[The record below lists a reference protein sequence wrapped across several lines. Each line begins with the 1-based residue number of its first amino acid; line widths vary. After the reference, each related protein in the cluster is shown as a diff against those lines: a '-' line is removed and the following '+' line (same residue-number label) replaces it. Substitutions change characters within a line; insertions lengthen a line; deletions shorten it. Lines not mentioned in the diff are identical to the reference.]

1 MKKKQIFVFLLI
13 FSFLSVASV
22 SLIGTASAKL
32 LDAPVVIEPMRI
44 GDSIRNANYEINFDK
59 THSGKS
65 SGAEESST
73 YIVEDTKEWLSLD
86 NYYGYYFFDSFSR
99 WDVGTSD
106 TTEIWIQ
113 DDRSWL
119 DEDPLGRDYPEIT
132 ADQVMTLLN
141 EFDSNIYPKDTAYFG
156 MPDFHNG
163 SASLLEA
170 LGYFEPGYYY
180 SPEGKDVILVS
191 NFRDE
196 NYYFDYPYYV
206 AGFYS
211 STFEGYFDRNI
222 ISIDSYQWEERTGPD
237 GDRPYLYEGVIAHE
251 YQHLIHDD
259 YFVSSA
265 LWMNEGCSMFAEVLC
280 GYPTDWSS
288 INSFLAT
295 PDNSL
300 TEWGDQG
307 DINILADYG
316 QVYLWSSY
324 LVDNY
329 GSDILKNY
337 IAAAIPGVAGLE
349 LLFADLFTNFEAV
362 FHEWTMANLMGTGY
376 TKIDFDDKEADDIRV
391 YEVKDKWP
399 TNIFGTDFGN
409 TITVLDYDTGISRV
423 GSYGTDYVLL
433 SKLFWQYPS
442 MLTFDG
448 EDTAWTP
455 HWDKDGSA
463 WYSSSSDPLSTL
475 DLYLNVDITDS
486 SVLSFDTMLDIE
498 PFWDFGFVQISTD
511 GGMTWNSLANDFTT
525 DEDPNETYPDIVDNF
540 PGLTGRSDG
549 WFSMSFDLAGY
560 ASGEAIIRF
569 RYMTDWGTQLDGWW
583 VDNVAID
590 GTLVSEDD
598 FYSFYDPPETSFLV
612 TVLRQDFWDGEYY
625 YNLIA
630 EFDVSGNNEFV
641 LDLADFLAPLG
652 CKIRKP
658 DIVLAITPRVGIA
671 DYSFSV
677 VPLS

>member
-1 MKKKQIFVFLLI
+1 MKKKQIIVFLLI
-13 FSFLSVASV
+13 FSFLSVAGI

-32 LDAPVVIEPMRI
+32 PDAPVVIEPMRI

-65 SGAEESST
+65 SVAEESST

-86 NYYGYYFFDSFSR
+86 NYYGYYFFDNFSR

-132 ADQVMTLLN
+132 ADQVMSLLN

-170 LGYFEPGYYY
+170 WGYYEPGYYS

-211 STFEGYFDRNI
+211 STLEAYFDRNI

-337 IAAAIPGVAGLE
+337 IAAANPGVAGLE
-349 LLFADLFTNFEAV
+349 LLFADLFTNFETV

-433 SKLFWQYPS
+433 SKLKWQYPS

-448 EDTAWTP
+448 EDHAWTP
-455 HWDKDGSA
+455 HWYKDGSA

-511 GGMTWNSLANDFTT
+511 EGMNWDSLANDDTT
-525 DEDPNETYPDIVDNF
+525 YEYADGAHPDIIANL
-540 PGLTGRSDG
+540 PGLTGRSGG
-549 WFSMSFDLAGY
+549 WMPMSFDLAGY
-560 ASGEAIIRF
+560 TGEAIIRF
-569 RYMTDWGTQLDGWW
+569 RYMTDWVTQLDGWW

-590 GTLVSEDD
+590 GTLVSEED

-641 LDLADFLAPLG
+641 LDLADFLVPLG